1 MRTRNND
8 WLDTC
13 SREALFGIDVKR
25 DGGWKYYAENGKIYF
40 ASSEEER
47 ELKRKELRK
56 LRS

>member
-8 WLDTC
+8 WLDGTAQQFVATGDKFT
-13 SREALFGIDVKR
+13 E
-25 DGGWKYYAENGKIYF
+25 DGKPYF